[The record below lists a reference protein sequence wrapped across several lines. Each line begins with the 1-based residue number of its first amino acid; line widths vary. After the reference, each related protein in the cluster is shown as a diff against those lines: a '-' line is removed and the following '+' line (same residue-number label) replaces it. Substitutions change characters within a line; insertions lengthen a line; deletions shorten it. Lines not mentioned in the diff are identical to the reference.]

1 MTTPILLDLPTP
13 TPRPAD
19 AAHDHILT
27 QLDPSRVRRI
37 HVLGVAGTGM
47 GSFAGLL
54 KDAGFVVT
62 GSDENVYPPMSDML
76 KAWGIAAMSP
86 YQEAN
91 LEAAQ
96 PDLVVVGIGGSA
108 LGPELAAAALGTP
121 GDAMRTWFLDNT
133 DPDGI
138 ALSSG
143 KVGAFWAIIIVIV
156 AILELNAL
164 GLMPWKTEANKGL
177 NKLYDG
183 KGVKNPII
191 SATGLLVITV
201 VLSELLLK

>member
-96 PDLVVVGIGGSA
+96 PDLVVVGNVIRRVNPEAVAMRARSLPHVSFPLA
-108 LGPELAAAALGTP
+108 LGALFLAQRHSVVVAGTHVTARAPKGFSAEVGAAVAVGIDVAAASFFTAEG
-121 GDAMRTWFLDNT
+121 RTAVHRVQPSSSPNGG
-133 DPDGI
+133 GI
-138 ALSSG
+138 G
-143 KVGAFWAIIIVIV
+143 
-156 AILELNAL
+156 
-164 GLMPWKTEANKGL
+164 
-177 NKLYDG
+177 
-183 KGVKNPII
+183 
-191 SATGLLVITV
+191 
-201 VLSELLLK
+201 

>member
-1 MTTPILLDLPTP
+1 MCSSDL
-13 TPRPAD
+13 
-19 AAHDHILT
+19 
-27 QLDPSRVRRI
+27 
-37 HVLGVAGTGM
+37 
-47 GSFAGLL
+47 FA
-54 KDAGFVVT
+54 
-62 GSDENVYPPMSDML
+62 SHEVY
-76 KAWGIAAMSP
+76 
-86 YQEAN
+86 
-91 LEAAQ
+91 
-96 PDLVVVGIGGSA
+96 
-108 LGPELAAAALGTP
+108 
-121 GDAMRTWFLDNT
+121 T

-191 SATGLLVITV
+191 SATGLLVIVV
-201 VLSELLLK
+201 VLSQLMLK